1 MASKRKLRSNNA
13 GLALNQAQSIDKI
26 VHDGAPIP
34 DELADLFA
42 SLDSTSKDITP
53 QADIYA
59 DDEGN
64 IVAFGFQLSQRGID
78 PASFQD
84 DEDMWWNT
92 LGWLFELEGKLSL
105 FIGDLLVGMD
115 IKYGVSY
122 EAIAERF
129 GYEVKTLYNY
139 HHICKHVDF
148 SLRKENL
155 SMSHYNL
162 VTGKSAEMQDLYL
175 STASEQNW
183 SVAKLRAFIK
193 EHETPI
199 LTQAAPTYQ
208 TAIDRIARAAKG
220 LSAQKYNA
228 MPTEEKQ
235 QLRQTLEDM
244 LAKMD
249 KWDSK
254 Q

>member
-1 MASKRKLRSNNA
+1 MASKRKSRSNNA

-162 VTGKSAEMQDLYL
+162 VTGKPAEMQGLYL
-175 STASEQNW
+175 TTASEQNW

-193 EHETPI
+193 ENETPVLLKGFLHKNI
-199 LTQAAPTYQ
+199 MQCRPKKSNNYVRHSRICWQKWTSGIANNSHSAPP
-208 TAIDRIARAAKG
+208 
-220 LSAQKYNA
+220 LSSSAQVKTA
-228 MPTEEKQ
+228 
-235 QLRQTLEDM
+235 
-244 LAKMD
+244 
-249 KWDSK
+249 
-254 Q
+254 